1 MALRAFRD
9 ELSCAWRGLARA
21 PGFAALAVCVL
32 SLGLGA
38 VVFMFGVI
46 DAMLLRQP
54 PYPDAERIYAVD
66 GRVAASGTTSDSI
79 DLKDYLAILESG
91 LPAEAIAAVYPG
103 TVYLTG
109 DGTATRL
116 EGGFASAS
124 LFDVAGV
131 EPALGRRLLPRDEP
145 PAGAAVAVLGHE
157 LWRERF
163 DADPSIVGRRLRLNG
178 QDTEVIGVMPPGFS
192 FPMRQQ
198 LWLPSRQDAKTAAE
212 GETVKV
218 MVYVR
223 LVPGAS
229 LDAAQQAL
237 AAAAAGRIAADP
249 KTDFSGFELVTLGA
263 GWVGETGRK
272 LLWTLFA
279 AVGLVLLIA
288 CANVSNLLLSRAAW
302 RMRETS
308 VRAALGASRGR
319 LVLNLLAESTL
330 ISASAA
336 AAGLLL
342 AALGLDAVKAA
353 FRVMHEAPPPWIEPR
368 VSGPVALVAL
378 ASAFG
383 TMLLAGVPAALRAT
397 RPSLDAML
405 RDGGR
410 SGPGSAI
417 GRVAWSLVVAEV
429 ALAAAVVGGAALMT
443 RSVLMVTRA
452 ELGVDSAELMT
463 ARVGLPQGSRETMEE
478 QAAFFARYVER
489 LENQPA
495 VHAAGLMAALP
506 GHGAGHAQLVV
517 EAAPGVASAAT
528 READSLP
535 ISPSA
540 FRALRLEP
548 LAGRVFDERDDA
560 DAEPVVVVNES
571 LARLLWPDGQ
581 AVGRRARALEP
592 DDVWRT
598 VVGVVPDIVHD
609 IERARAGPMA
619 YLPIAQ
625 MPPRFVSVV
634 ARGEGGPP
642 ALLQAMRQALQET
655 DPDLALYW
663 ERTLDESLALRT
675 GGYRLIGTLFFAFG
689 VIALVLAAA
698 GLFGVLSF
706 HVGQRTREL
715 GLRRALGASN
725 GRILAMLARTTG
737 LQLGVGL
744 VLGFAA
750 LPLLERLLDR
760 MLLELDPGSVWVYVS
775 VLLIMLAVAAAAV
788 AQPTWRALRVDPAAA
803 LRYE

>member
-1 MALRAFRD
+1 MSLWTLLD
-9 ELSCAWRGLARA
+9 ELVCAWRGLARA
-21 PGFAALAVCVL
+21 PGFTALAVAVL

-38 VVFMFGVI
+38 TVFMYGVI
-46 DAMLLRQP
+46 DALLLRQP
-54 PYPDAERIYAVD
+54 PYPAAERIYAVH
-66 GRVAASGTTSDSI
+66 GRLAASGTTSDSI
-79 DLKDYLAILESG
+79 ELKDYLAIRESG
-91 LPAEAIAAVYPG
+91 LQAEAIAAVYPG

-109 DGTATRL
+109 DGPATRL

-131 EPALGRRLLPRDEP
+131 EPALGRRLLPQDEP
-145 PAGAAVAVLGHE
+145 PAGAAVAVLGDA

-163 DADPSIVGRRLRLNG
+163 DADPSVVGRRLRLNG
-178 QDTEVIGVMPPGFS
+178 RDTEVIGVMPPDFS
-192 FPMRQQ
+192 FPIRQQ
-198 LWLPSRQDAKTAAE
+198 LWLPSRQDAQTAAE
-212 GETVKV
+212 RDTVKV

-223 LVPGAS
+223 LSPGAS
-229 LDAAQQAL
+229 LDAAQQTL
-237 AAAAAGRIAADP
+237 ATVAAGRIAADP
-249 KTDFSGFELVTLGA
+249 KTDFRGFELVTLGA

-319 LVLNLLAESTL
+319 LVLHLLAESAL

-336 AAGLLL
+336 ATGLLL
-342 AALGLDAVKAA
+342 AALGLDAIKAA
-353 FRVMHEAPPPWIEPR
+353 FGILHETPPPWIEPR
-368 VSGPVALVAL
+368 VSGPVALIAL
-378 ASAFG
+378 ASALG

-410 SGPGSAI
+410 SGQGPAI
-417 GRVAWSLVVAEV
+417 GRIAWSLVVVEV

-443 RSVLMVTRA
+443 RSVLLVTQTD
-452 ELGVDSAELMT
+452 LGVDTAQLMT
-463 ARVGLPQGSRETMEE
+463 ARVGLPQGSRETPEE

-489 LENQPA
+489 LEAQPG

-506 GHGAGHAQLVV
+506 GHGSGRVKLIAEV
-517 EAAPGVASAAT
+517 APGAALAAA
-528 READSLP
+528 RDADSLP
-535 ISPSA
+535 MSPSA

-548 LAGRVFDERDDA
+548 LAGRLFDERDDA
-560 DAEPVVVVNES
+560 GAEPVVVVNES
-571 LARLLWPDGQ
+571 LARLLWPDSQ
-581 AVGRRARALEP
+581 AVGQRARAEGP

-609 IERARAGPMA
+609 IERAKAAPMA

-634 ARGEGGPP
+634 ARGDGEPR
-642 ALLQAMRQALQET
+642 ALLPAMRRALEET

-689 VIALVLAAA
+689 AIALVLAAA

-706 HVGQRTREL
+706 HVGQRIREL

-725 GRILAMLARTTG
+725 GRILTMLARTTG
-737 LQLGVGL
+737 LQLAVGL
-744 VLGFAA
+744 ALGFAA
-750 LPLLERLLDR
+750 LPALERLLDR
-760 MLLELDPGSVWVYVS
+760 MLLEIDPGSVWVYVA

-788 AQPTWRALRVDPAAA
+788 AQPTRRALRVDPAAA